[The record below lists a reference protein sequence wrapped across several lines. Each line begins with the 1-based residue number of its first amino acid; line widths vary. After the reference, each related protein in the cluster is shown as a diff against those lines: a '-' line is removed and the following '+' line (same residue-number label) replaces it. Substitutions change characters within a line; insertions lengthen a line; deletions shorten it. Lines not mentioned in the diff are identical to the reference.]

1 MSDLKIENYLNEGFN
16 MKTIIRVDEE
26 YKIIE
31 RRVFDEKPIPNKIID
46 LIIPILKKGGVK
58 VGQGSQRNER
68 PTQTGRTKLQL
79 CR

>member
-1 MSDLKIENYLNEGFN
+1 

-46 LIIPILKKGGVK
+46 LIIPILKKGREMNVT
-58 VGQGSQRNER
+58 SN
-68 PTQTGRTKLQL
+68 LQHSR
-79 CR
+79 CSNY

>member
-46 LIIPILKKGGVK
+46 LIIPILKKGREMNVT
-58 VGQGSQRNER
+58 SN
-68 PTQTGRTKLQL
+68 LQHSR
-79 CR
+79 CSNY